1 MDPLPFSTNDS
12 LQTQIWDDTSCLKHS
27 LLASQL
33 AFLSCSQR
41 REQAWRAGFNAG
53 FDDGYRKGTDA
64 RTQVSG
70 DGFTAASEIQPVGLG
85 HYSNIEP
92 DDIALSQR
100 PILETAQHIPPDL
113 AMFIPV
119 ESTAGSFETSNF
131 GFGGD
136 IPLRDSQKPPLALD
150 AEPIYQNSPATS
162 TSINLISH
170 RSPPYASGS
179 SNVEALYLADKAASY
194 DLPADERNNAHP
206 DQNYLLVVLA
216 QSEERASKVPS
227 PPLGAQI
234 MEEPIPSSV
243 DINTTETTTATNNL
257 ELADCAPK
265 IYPAP
270 DSAPICS
277 SVNETPTASPIS
289 NSWSTGSLATTDGF
303 DSFADSAIG
312 SGSTDASSAATSVSS
327 GSPGGC
333 LSFAAFHIRSGLS
346 DASSATTPI
355 LHDSPSAS
363 STPSPSGL
371 CLGPII
377 QAESTC
383 LDVVESCREED
394 DGVALPDGTEPPD
407 SPNSSTAMCTL
418 NGNSRKMVLNFQL
431 ENDASNDSSAY
442 NNPNDVNDTW
452 ESSPELHLACDTTLT
467 RPPIIDVN
475 GDDSWAEIE
484 SEESKNEEF
493 ADLEKPQGRRKR
505 RSQQPLFN
513 YSPKRARQVTPGTT
527 PEATS
532 EKWYFNLKSISLQNQ
547 NGRKKQEIHW
557 TIDWKS
563 SLNGWDSHSGFD

>member
-1 MDPLPFSTNDS
+1 MDSLPFSTNDS

-92 DDIALSQR
+92 DDNALSQR

-113 AMFIPV
+113 AMFIPM

-136 IPLRDSQKPPLALD
+136 MPLRDSQKPPLALD

-162 TSINLISH
+162 TSINLIPH
-170 RSPPYASGS
+170 RSPPPYASGS

-194 DLPADERNNAHP
+194 GLPDDERNTAHP
-206 DQNYLLVVLA
+206 DQNYLLAVLA

-227 PPLGAQI
+227 SPLGTQI

-265 IYPAP
+265 IYPAS

-303 DSFADSAIG
+303 ASFADSAIG

-363 STPSPSGL
+363 STPSPFGL

-418 NGNSRKMVLNFQL
+418 NDISRKMVLSFQL
-431 ENDASNDSSAY
+431 ENDASNNSPAY

-484 SEESKNEEF
+484 SEE
-493 ADLEKPQGRRKR
+493 
-505 RSQQPLFN
+505 
-513 YSPKRARQVTPGTT
+513 
-527 PEATS
+527 
-532 EKWYFNLKSISLQNQ
+532 
-547 NGRKKQEIHW
+547 
-557 TIDWKS
+557 
-563 SLNGWDSHSGFD
+563 

>member
-1 MDPLPFSTNDS
+1 MDSLPFSTNDS

-92 DDIALSQR
+92 DDNALSQR

-119 ESTAGSFETSNF
+119 ESTAGSFETSKF

-136 IPLRDSQKPPLALD
+136 MPLRDSQKPPLALD
-150 AEPIYQNSPATS
+150 AEPMMRIYRGGH
-162 TSINLISH
+162 IN
-170 RSPPYASGS
+170 GS

-194 DLPADERNNAHP
+194 GLPDDERNTAHP
-206 DQNYLLVVLA
+206 DQNYLLAVLA

-227 PPLGAQI
+227 SPLGTQI

-265 IYPAP
+265 IYPAS

-303 DSFADSAIG
+303 ASFADSAIG

-363 STPSPSGL
+363 STPSPFGL

-418 NGNSRKMVLNFQL
+418 NDISRKMVLSFQL
-431 ENDASNDSSAY
+431 ENDASNNSPAY

-484 SEESKNEEF
+484 SEE
-493 ADLEKPQGRRKR
+493 
-505 RSQQPLFN
+505 
-513 YSPKRARQVTPGTT
+513 
-527 PEATS
+527 
-532 EKWYFNLKSISLQNQ
+532 
-547 NGRKKQEIHW
+547 
-557 TIDWKS
+557 
-563 SLNGWDSHSGFD
+563 